1 MGCLA
6 SRKMMVGL
14 RVITRGVQKNKKNEH
29 KKNWEDAGRPG
40 EDNDNNDDENVDDD
54 SENDNNANDDNRYC
68 DQDDSGSCWDRKD
81 YDEETGLYPCIDGSQ
96 VTDWRK
102 WTDDNDNYNTPKVVH
117 KTTVIQS
124 PSASV
129 TINTNPAE
137 AYSCRLEG
145 SADGIHQKFDAANY
159 QECTIYVNGQDA
171 YTDGFVTGCPQVG
184 NSEQLCQAFVHS
196 SITKYKISTDK
207 DSHSTGTDYRY
218 DYNQITRKW
227 SINRAGPGN
236 RDMISIVDILSALS
250 DDKAFIIFNAIALG
264 GET

>member
-1 MGCLA
+1 M
-6 SRKMMVGL
+6 S
-14 RVITRGVQKNKKNEH
+14 KNKSMIITTTPAVLTVLLSAITIPYGVFGIEEDDGWVEGDYEGSPKEQEERAEED
-29 KKNWEDAGRPG
+29 WEDAGRPG

-54 SENDNNANDDNRYC
+54 NSENENNANDDNRYC

-102 WTDDNDNYNTPKVVH
+102 CTDDNDNYNRPKVVH

-171 YTDGFVTGCPQVG
+171 YTDGFVTGCTQVG

-196 SITKYKISTDK
+196 SILNTKSQPTKI
-207 DSHSTGTDYRY
+207 
-218 DYNQITRKW
+218 
-227 SINRAGPGN
+227 
-236 RDMISIVDILSALS
+236 
-250 DDKAFIIFNAIALG
+250 AIQPAQLPVR
-264 GET
+264 TTTK